1 MRVSIGVWFTHRCY
15 LLENGSLHRS
25 RLSPPARWDAPL
37 SSRKASSPPGTAS
50 RGRWKSARGVCGQH
64 SRLPPLPEACA
75 LSMEW
80 QCDCEASPGECAAAC
95 APGRSRTIALA
106 GLESQRP
113 PTRLSAAHATA
124 THRGEPIAS
133 RRFAT
138 HRGRDPLPCAARAL
152 APLLGRAVGSQ
163 CASSNR
169 RSRHDQADRASQK
182 ALLPRS
188 GWRRLNP
195 ALPGH
200 RISYSSDTFAA
211 PSGTSWP
218 FSLAVPQLLP
228 VWLPIPLILPSLAG
242 STSSSEQLSL
252 LTRD

>member
-15 LLENGSLHRS
+15 LLENGSFHRS

-37 SSRKASSPPGTAS
+37 SSRKTSSPPGTAS

-64 SRLPPLPEACA
+64 SRLPPMSAARA

-80 QCDCEASPGECAAAC
+80 QCDREASPGECAAAS
-95 APGRSRTIALA
+95 APGGSRIVALA

-152 APLLGRAVGSQ
+152 APLVGRAVGSQ

-169 RSRHDQADRASQK
+169 RSRHDQAFRH
-182 ALLPRS
+182 PRKLCCLARV
-188 GWRRLNP
+188 GDGLTPRFP
-195 ALPGH
+195 ATEFLTP
-200 RISYSSDTFAA
+200 RTPSPLRVA
-211 PSGTSWP
+211 PHGLFP
-218 FSLAVPQLLP
+218 
-228 VWLPIPLILPSLAG
+228 WLFLSFCLFGFPS
-242 STSSSEQLSL
+242 
-252 LTRD
+252 R